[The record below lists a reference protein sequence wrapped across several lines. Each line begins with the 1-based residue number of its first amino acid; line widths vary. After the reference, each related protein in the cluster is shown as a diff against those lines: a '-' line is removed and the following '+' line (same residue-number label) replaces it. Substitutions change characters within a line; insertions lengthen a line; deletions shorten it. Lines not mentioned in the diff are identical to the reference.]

1 MTKVDDY
8 RAALRSVD
16 DWGPYLRANS
26 HLPGPRGNLE
36 LITAVGEEGSA
47 ARVVELLAAD
57 DEFLVACGLVA
68 LGRIALEEPEANG
81 DGSPLAVLRAH
92 ASDSRWRVRE
102 AVAMGLQRLGDADPV
117 RLVAVVTDWA
127 GGNVLEQRASIAAI
141 CEPRLLRVPAVAD
154 AALET
159 LERVTRALLDEPDR
173 RSEDVRVLR
182 KALGYAWS
190 VAVVASPERGR
201 GLFEH
206 LATCDDPDA
215 RWIVRENLGKARL
228 RRMDDAWVDGL
239 VSGSR

>member
-1 MTKVDDY
+1 MLALARRLGPLSARELPPA
-8 RAALRSVD
+8 RAA
-16 DWGPYLRANS
+16 GEPRA
-26 HLPGPRGNLE
+26 HHGR
-36 LITAVGEEGSA
+36 GEEGSSG
-47 ARVVELLAAD
+47 RVVELLAAD

-68 LGRIALEEPEANG
+68 LGRIAVEERVAAGQPGANG
-81 DGSPLAVLRAH
+81 DARLLAVLRAH
-92 ASDSRWRVRE
+92 ASDPRWRVRE

-127 GGNVLEQRASIAAI
+127 GGNVLEQRAAIAAV

-173 RSEDVRVLR
+173 RREDVRVLR

-190 VAVVASPERGR
+190 VAIVASPERGR

-206 LATCDDPDA
+206 LAASDDPDA

-228 RRMDDAWVDGL
+228 RRMDGAWVDGL
-239 VSGSR
+239 ASGSR